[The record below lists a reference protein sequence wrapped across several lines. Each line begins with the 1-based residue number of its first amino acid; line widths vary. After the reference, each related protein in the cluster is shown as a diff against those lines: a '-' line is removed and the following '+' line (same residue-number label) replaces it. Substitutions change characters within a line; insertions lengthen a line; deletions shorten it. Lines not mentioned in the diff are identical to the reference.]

1 MLFYDNFFRTF
12 LNSIYSVFVP
22 VRLFKA
28 WFSVTAII
36 AIFALQ
42 FLIMGI
48 LTPLCGILSRK
59 IGVADTKFLSY
70 LLKTISMIIVL
81 YVNTNIYY
89 YIAISVIYGLSGA
102 INNPLNTYIPG
113 VIVDEKYRGRF
124 NSFAYILRAISSI
137 LGYFFVGV
145 FLTKDNNVAIAIL
158 VFISYFISYISLL
171 NIDKNKLKY
180 ETKSSFKESYNY
192 LFKNK
197 DNKKLKLVSGFRS
210 CIIIERLITVP
221 LYIYIFFQDIKTFTF
236 MYISSTVV
244 ELVALFITG
253 NKLDKRKA
261 STFNIVSAIK
271 GIITLVFLFIK
282 NSFVLMINQS
292 MYKLVDNVYD
302 SAYSALSQSKVENDK
317 KDTMLLSMIH
327 EMCLCFFEFVILT
340 VFVIVSIINVN
351 LTFKAMFISSIIV
364 LLVNAKLVRGWNKE
378 K

>member
-1 MLFYDNFFRTF
+1 
-12 LNSIYSVFVP
+12 
-22 VRLFKA
+22 
-28 WFSVTAII
+28 
-36 AIFALQ
+36 
-42 FLIMGI
+42 MGI

-70 LLKTISMIIVL
+70 LLKTISIIIVL

-197 DNKKLKLVSGFRS
+197 DNKKL
-210 CIIIERLITVP
+210 
-221 LYIYIFFQDIKTFTF
+221 
-236 MYISSTVV
+236 
-244 ELVALFITG
+244 
-253 NKLDKRKA
+253 
-261 STFNIVSAIK
+261 
-271 GIITLVFLFIK
+271 
-282 NSFVLMINQS
+282 
-292 MYKLVDNVYD
+292 
-302 SAYSALSQSKVENDK
+302 
-317 KDTMLLSMIH
+317 
-327 EMCLCFFEFVILT
+327 
-340 VFVIVSIINVN
+340 
-351 LTFKAMFISSIIV
+351 
-364 LLVNAKLVRGWNKE
+364 
-378 K
+378 

>member
-113 VIVDEKYRGRF
+113 VIVDEKYRGLIPLKRV
-124 NSFAYILRAISSI
+124 YIP
-137 LGYFFVGV
+137 V
-145 FLTKDNNVAIAIL
+145 KP
-158 VFISYFISYISLL
+158 
-171 NIDKNKLKY
+171 
-180 ETKSSFKESYNY
+180 KE
-192 LFKNK
+192 
-197 DNKKLKLVSGFRS
+197 
-210 CIIIERLITVP
+210 E
-221 LYIYIFFQDIKTFTF
+221 
-236 MYISSTVV
+236 
-244 ELVALFITG
+244 
-253 NKLDKRKA
+253 
-261 STFNIVSAIK
+261 
-271 GIITLVFLFIK
+271 
-282 NSFVLMINQS
+282 
-292 MYKLVDNVYD
+292 
-302 SAYSALSQSKVENDK
+302 
-317 KDTMLLSMIH
+317 
-327 EMCLCFFEFVILT
+327 
-340 VFVIVSIINVN
+340 
-351 LTFKAMFISSIIV
+351 
-364 LLVNAKLVRGWNKE
+364 
-378 K
+378 